1 MFISR
6 LGVVLGLLACQSIA
20 SAAAI
25 IQLQSL
31 EAYIHYGGSSVPKA
45 SFTSASPEY
54 TSALDA
60 ENLGSFSFTWTNLTG
75 SDISNLRFTLFL
87 DPDIDRDNNSFFNE
101 YGDYLSNALP
111 VLAPVGA
118 LPFSS
123 WEIDEPEYVFGN
135 IYTHTLTGALDE
147 TIGVPSSAPD
157 DVSAALQFLIQTL
170 HQGQSLYVFGTLS
183 LTDAA
188 GLQLVDPDS
197 NVALYFNAYAQLGPY
212 TGPPPPPPSGVPE
225 PGTAVLFVSG
235 LALCLSR
242 RIWTSVRSGRQ

>member
-6 LGVVLGLLACQSIA
+6 LGIVLGLFACQTIA

-25 IQLQSL
+25 IQFQSL

-45 SFTSASPEY
+45 SFTSASLEY

-60 ENLGSFSFTWTNLTG
+60 DNLGSFSFTWTNLTG
-75 SDISNLRFTLFL
+75 AGIANLRFTLFL

-101 YGDYLSNALP
+101 YGDYVSSALP

-135 IYTHTLTGALDE
+135 IYTHTLSGALDQS
-147 TIGVPSSAPD
+147 IGVPSSSPD
-157 DVSAALQFLIQTL
+157 DVSAAIQFLIPTL
-170 HQGQSLYVFGTLS
+170 HQGQTLHVYGTLS

-188 GLQLVDPDS
+188 GLQHVDPDS
-197 NVALYFNAYAQLGPY
+197 NVALYFNGYAQLDPF
-212 TGPPPPPPSGVPE
+212 TSPPPPPSGVPE
-225 PGTAVLFVSG
+225 PGTALLLASG

-242 RIWTSVRSGRQ
+242 RAWNAVRACRK